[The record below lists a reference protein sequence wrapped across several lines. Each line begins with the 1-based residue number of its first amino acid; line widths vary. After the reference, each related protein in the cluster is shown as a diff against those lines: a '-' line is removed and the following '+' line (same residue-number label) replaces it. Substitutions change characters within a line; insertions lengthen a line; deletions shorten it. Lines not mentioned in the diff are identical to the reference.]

1 MFLLSVL
8 IFLVISQFI
17 PTIRRPI
24 SIQGYRHT
32 SLLHHLLTACFIC
45 PESSQLMSTVTV
57 LTYISNHSHRH
68 TSLFEP
74 LVTLSCIFPYFL
86 RKRPAIKVSLSI
98 KILSYLDIVK
108 TND

>member
-57 LTYISNHSHRH
+57 LTYISNHS
-68 TSLFEP
+68 
-74 LVTLSCIFPYFL
+74 CIFPYFL
-86 RKRPAIKVSLSI
+86 RQRPAIKVSLSI